1 MVSKAA
7 AEANRLKK
15 LFALERRKF
24 QRALPKAIKTA
35 AKGSGWRTSQGVL
48 FRESDGWFVE
58 VHAIPWVVE
67 PKTPAHLHC
76 KPMALDPLF
85 WKIVH
90 LDENVEQPLS
100 FRVFGAFT
108 CRTPPLL
115 ETDIPEEGGSLQ
127 RTAQNLADWANSQL
141 PALRKTQTINAF
153 VEFLQTYPSIADS
166 HLPALVTGLLLQ
178 GMDQEALALCKK
190 TTGMGGFLFSGGE
203 KTKSFVDLAIEWII
217 GAGPLRVVK

>member
-7 AEANRLKK
+7 TEANRVRRH
-15 LFALERRKF
+15 FELERRKF
-24 QRALPKAIKTA
+24 QRALPKAIKNA
-35 AKGSGWRTSQGVL
+35 AKSSGWRTSQGVL
-48 FRESDGWFVE
+48 FRECEGWFVE
-58 VHAIPWVVE
+58 VHAIPWVAE

-90 LDENVEQPLS
+90 LDENVQQPLS

-115 ETDIPEEGGSLQ
+115 EMDIPEEGGSPE
-127 RTAQNLADWANSQL
+127 RTAHNLVVWATEQL
-141 PALRKTQTINAF
+141 PALGSTQTINAF
-153 VEFLQTYPSIADS
+153 VEFLQTYPSLADS

-178 GMDQEALALCKK
+178 GMDQEALARCKK
-190 TTGMGGFLFSGGE
+190 TTGIGGFVFAGGD
-203 KTKSFVDLAIEWII
+203 KTKTFIDLAIEWII
-217 GAGPLRVVK
+217 GAGPLRVVD